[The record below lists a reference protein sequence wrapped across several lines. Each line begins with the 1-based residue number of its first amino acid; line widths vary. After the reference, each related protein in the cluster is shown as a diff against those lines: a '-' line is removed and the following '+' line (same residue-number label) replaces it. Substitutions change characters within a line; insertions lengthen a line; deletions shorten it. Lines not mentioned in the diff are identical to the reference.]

1 MQGFT
6 GYPVT
11 GYYPAGYGYLPD
23 IRIIRIR
30 FFFAGLSGRIIRIRQ
45 CRIIRQLPIQGG
57 KKIKEQHILGGGTF
71 FCTRSVQNYIAQ
83 EARENFSRPSGVF
96 RPPPRAKMF
105 LIQLKSVP
113 NERNICKS
121 FTVILRK
128 YQNFTIILNCN
139 RNNFI

>member
-1 MQGFT
+1 MGIYQGFT

-30 FFFAGLSGRIIRIRQ
+30 FFFAGLSGSGSAGSSGNYLYRGAKKLRNNIFLEEEHFFARGACKIISR
-45 CRIIRQLPIQGG
+45 
-57 KKIKEQHILGGGTF
+57 KKRAKIFRVPLGF
-71 FCTRSVQNYIAQ
+71 FA
-83 EARENFSRPSGVF
+83 
-96 RPPPRAKMF
+96 PPPRAKMF

>member
-1 MQGFT
+1 MGGFT

-30 FFFAGLSGRIIRIRQ
+30 FF
-45 CRIIRQLPIQGG
+45 LPDYPDPAVPDHPAITYKGG
-57 KKIKEQHILGGGTF
+57 QKIKEQHILGGGKF

-105 LIQLKSVP
+105 LI
-113 NERNICKS
+113 
-121 FTVILRK
+121 
-128 YQNFTIILNCN
+128 
-139 RNNFI
+139 